1 MTSTASL
8 TSLPAAVAAG
18 SRAAW
23 FEPSRVFG
31 VTVPPGGGVA
41 DASVSDWTDGVCI
54 TLAPKGD
61 CSHRFDALE
70 VVLDAPTRSGGD
82 DLGWGAIAEQRGATA
97 RDADS
102 FAAFKVPQSEYR
114 YCAARRFI
122 GSTSFVAATRAY
134 GRVLRTGRGQANALR
149 LSLTFDEAAS
159 TAEFELRPAPA
170 DAASDDAAAAEW
182 RLKATLPL
190 DRILVETD
198 APYLAPVPYRGK
210 PNEPAYVVKTLAA
223 LAELRGL
230 PVEEMAKITSDN
242 FFRLFSKVP
251 KLASETAA
259 A

>member
-18 SRAAW
+18 GRAAW

-190 DRILVETD
+190 DRILDDMRVKGCD
-198 APYLAPVPYRGK
+198 VLFSGLAVTAR
-210 PNEPAYVVKTLAA
+210 AA
-223 LAELRGL
+223 GQL
-230 PVEEMAKITSDN
+230 PVRRARGEDDE
-242 FFRLFSKVP
+242 
-251 KLASETAA
+251 
-259 A
+259 